1 MTPDVFASATLFA
14 VAASFT
20 PGPNNA
26 MLLASG
32 VNYGFARTVPHIA
45 GVTIGYAIMFAA
57 VAFGVGQFIFAHP
70 ALYRGLQIASA
81 IYLIWL
87 AWRIATADGEA
98 RVDDTSKPQTFFE
111 AALFQWINPKGVA
124 AALTA
129 SASFIKPDTFTQDL
143 AIISAMI
150 FLVSLTSASTWA
162 LFGQALR
169 AVLADA
175 RRRRMF
181 NFIMAAALLVTLWPL
196 LSPLIAGA

>member
-1 MTPDVFASATLFA
+1 MTPEVFASATLFA

-32 VNYGFARTVPHIA
+32 VNYGFARTIPHIA

-70 ALYRGLQIASA
+70 ILYLGLQIASA
-81 IYLIWL
+81 VYLVWL
-87 AWRIATADGEA
+87 AWRIATAEGEA
-98 RVDDTSKPQTFFE
+98 RADGSSKPQTFFE

-129 SASFIKPDTFTQDL
+129 SASFIKPETFAEDL
-143 AIISAMI
+143 AVVSAMI
-150 FLVSLTSASTWA
+150 FVVSVTSASTWA

-169 AVLADA
+169 AVLADPL
-175 RRRRMF
+175 RRRIF
-181 NFIMAAALLVTLWPL
+181 NYLMAAALLVTLWPL
-196 LSPLIAGA
+196 LAPLFKTA